1 MKTEILRILRNS
13 ESYVSGQQLCNM
25 LGVSRTAIWKVI
37 NQLKLEG
44 YEIEAVSNKGYHF
57 IDSTDI
63 LSASEIMSR
72 VETDLIGKEV
82 RFYEEVDSTNEI
94 AKKIADENGTDG
106 TLIVTESQIK
116 GKGRRGKEWSSDK
129 GKDIFMSLILKPRI
143 NPMSASMLT
152 IITALAVVKSIKK
165 KCSEEVYIKW
175 PNDIV
180 IKGKKV
186 CGILTE
192 MSTEID
198 YINHVVIGIGINVN
212 RDSFEGDISQM
223 ATSLY
228 IETKEIHRRSQL
240 IAQIMKEFEEMYHI
254 FLEKESLE
262 PFIEE
267 YNRMLININKEIK
280 VIEAGNEYYG
290 VALGI
295 NDKGELLVHDL
306 DKPDNIKTILA
317 GEVSVRGI
325 YGYV

>member
-1 MKTEILRILRNS
+1 MKTEILRILRNN

-25 LGVSRTAIWKVI
+25 LGVSRTAVWKVI
-37 NQLKLEG
+37 NQLKEEG
-44 YEIEAVSNKGYHF
+44 YEIEAVSNKGYRF

-72 VETDLIGKEV
+72 VETDMIAKEV
-82 RFYEEVDSTNEI
+82 RFFEEVDSTNVV
-94 AKKIADENGTDG
+94 AKKVAEEEGTDG
-106 TLIVTESQIK
+106 TLIVTESQLK
-116 GKGRRGKEWSSDK
+116 GKGRRGKEWSSNK
-129 GKDIFMSLILKPRI
+129 GKDIFMSLILKPKI
-143 NPMSASMLT
+143 SPMSASMLT
-152 IITALAVVKSIKK
+152 IIAALAVAKSIKRK
-165 KCSEEVYIKW
+165 TADEVYIKW

-180 IKGKKV
+180 INGKKV

-212 RDSFEGDISQM
+212 RSSFTGDISQM

-228 IETKEIHRRSQL
+228 IETKEIINRSEL
-240 IAQIMKEFEEMYHI
+240 IAQIMKDFEEMYHI
-254 FLEKESLE
+254 FLQKESLE
-262 PFIEE
+262 SFVDE
-267 YNRMLININKEIK
+267 YNRTLINVNREVK
-280 VIEAGNEYYG
+280 VIEASKEYFG

-295 NDKGELLVHDL
+295 NDKGELLIQDQENN
-306 DKPDNIKTILA
+306 NIKSILA